1 MKCIELDQSICYS
14 VAPLARVNKLFNAC
28 VKRPNVLGRLER
40 SPHDRLKQMDT
51 TKASAALTAILQQV
65 RSGYPSI
72 SGINLGA
79 DPKDKKPEYVMD
91 EHEGWLQHS
100 RA

>member
-1 MKCIELDQSICYS
+1 M
-14 VAPLARVNKLFNAC
+14 APLARVNKLFNAC
-28 VKRPNVLGRLER
+28 VKRPNVLGRLEL
-40 SPHDRLKQMDT
+40 SPRDRLKQMDT

-79 DPKDKKPEYVMD
+79 DPKDKKPVEYVTD
-91 EHEGWLQHS
+91 EHVGLVAAFPGL
-100 RA
+100 RRVRLA